1 VKLNTDGSVRGNPGM
16 AAAGGLLRDEQGRWL
31 SGFMVNIG
39 QSTNT
44 VAELWGLLSGLL
56 GIWVFGV

>member
-1 VKLNTDGSVRGNPGM
+1 MLFRSKQESALISKTSKID
-16 AAAGGLLRDEQGRWL
+16 LDFEQGRWL